1 MADPM
6 LSTPVEERTLAS
18 VLRRGVTQSPDKTAL
33 TDDSGAT
40 LTYAELA
47 AAALRT
53 SAGLRDLGLGRQELV
68 LVMLDNH
75 VDNAVTWA
83 GLNLGARVI
92 VPINGAYKGE
102 MLRYIADNSGAR
114 LAVIEGSYCERL
126 AAVIDGVP
134 GLDTVVV
141 RGDANATFPERI
153 TVIPFDQLAADAPD
167 DVHPPL
173 VSEVAAVLYTSG
185 TEGPSKGVLCAHGH
199 AFQISASYTFETT
212 PDDVVLVTLPMFHAS
227 GLFSGVYNA
236 SRGGATAVIRKS
248 FSASGFWD
256 DVRASGIT
264 QTLLMGAM
272 ADFLWRREP
281 GPQDREH
288 PLRNVCVVPAAP
300 YINDFADR
308 FGLNLTSAYGS
319 AEVGTATLTAHGEA
333 GPFLCGRP
341 REFLDLRIVGD
352 DDVEL
357 GPGEVGEIVVRS
369 NEPWALMLGYHG
381 MPEATVRAWRN
392 LWFHTGDAGYRDTEG
407 RLVFVDRKKDA
418 LRRRGENVS
427 SMEVEKFILA
437 LPEVAEAAIVAV
449 PSEHTEDEIKAVVV
463 LQPGAT
469 FDPESMLRHLCDN
482 LPYFM
487 VPRYYEAVDALPKT
501 PTHKVQKAQLRQ
513 AGVTA
518 STWDCRAHGYTVS
531 RRGLEQSEPAAHV

>member
-1 MADPM
+1 
-6 LSTPVEERTLAS
+6 V
-18 VLRRGVTQSPDKTAL
+18 
-33 TDDSGAT
+33 
-40 LTYAELA
+40 
-47 AAALRT
+47 
-53 SAGLRDLGLGRQELV
+53 
-68 LVMLDNH
+68 
-75 VDNAVTWA
+75 VDFA
-83 GLNLGARVI
+83 
-92 VPINGAYKGE
+92 
-102 MLRYIADNSGAR
+102 
-114 LAVIEGSYCERL
+114 
-126 AAVIDGVP
+126 
-134 GLDTVVV
+134 
-141 RGDANATFPERI
+141 
-153 TVIPFDQLAADAPD
+153 QLAGGPRDDAD
-167 DVHPPL
+167 PPL
-173 VSEVAAVLYTSG
+173 VSELAAVLYTSG
-185 TEGPSKGVLCAHGH
+185 TEGASKGVLCAHGH

-236 SRGGATAVIRKS
+236 LRGGATAVIRKS

-256 DVRASGIT
+256 DVRTSGIT

-281 GPQDREH
+281 GPEDRRH

-300 YINDFADR
+300 YINDFAAR

-319 AEVGTATLTAHGEA
+319 AEVGTATLTAPGEA

-357 GPGEVGEIVVRS
+357 APGEVGEIVVRS

-463 LQPGAT
+463 LHAGAT
-469 FDPESMLRHLCDN
+469 FDPEAMLRHLCDN

-487 VPRYYEAVDALPKT
+487 VPRFYEATESLPKT
-501 PTHKVQKAQLRQ
+501 PTHKVKKTELRQ
-513 AGVTA
+513 AGVTS

-531 RRGLEQSEPAAHV
+531 RRGLEQREPASHV